1 MLLPYMKWTKE
12 YPKRKSGYIILIHYP
27 GIERGTYRM
36 ARVNTVF
43 PDQMGRV
50 RTMEVLMRPRQ
61 KNVDGSK
68 LFTPKDLEPMR
79 VPVQRTVLILPVEQ
93 IENKSSV
100 GETGEAV

>member
-1 MLLPYMKWTKE
+1 
-12 YPKRKSGYIILIHYP
+12 
-27 GIERGTYRM
+27 M

-68 LFTPKDLEPMR
+68 LFTPKDLEPMT